1 MYKLRVV
8 LTERSLTGLL
18 ATFLPKWKFSEYD
31 PQCMRQ
37 LRKAFCVPQMD
48 RKRSCERPK
57 MKSPQEVSAFPN
69 GEPESFKTSSID
81 RRQFVGYAAGL
92 GAWIGLGGSVFAQGQ
107 AADAEKRLPDGTEQV
122 SWEQPL
128 TFSRTYCVDNG
139 SARADDNGPGS
150 SDRPFRT
157 IGKAAEVLQPG
168 ERVVIASGTYREWV
182 RPARGG
188 DGPGKMISYE
198 AAPGAKVSIKGSE
211 VLKEGWTQDPVNVF
225 RRPGAPSG
233 TPAPPPPALTWGYT
247 FTGAMFPDAY
257 NPFALA
263 SVAGDRAWL
272 DTKVSDMGPYF
283 RRRGLVFADGKPLEP
298 VEVQRELGSP
308 KLFRPPAPGTPQPPN
323 GLPPRARG
331 GPIMQEIGGTEDGRF
346 WPDANGQSV
355 HVRLP
360 SGTPAE
366 HLIEVT
372 TREQVFAPVNRGLG
386 YIRVKGLT
394 LQHAGNGYPLPQRG
408 AMLDVMG
415 GHHWILEDNTIEW
428 ANGIGVE
435 IGVSGGGAQQPPEG
449 HIVRRNTI
457 RYCGIEGIAG
467 IGTRD
472 VLVEDNL
479 FEWCGW
485 ADAEREWESAAVKFH
500 GAQNMLLR
508 RNVIRYIRHAN
519 AVWFDSGNVNCRI
532 TGNVFADVVTVSA
545 AVHMEVNLQQNQ
557 IDNNIIWDVRNAEPG
572 TPGQRGCAGSGVFVN
587 ASDKVTINQN
597 LIGRCDN
604 SGIFMIIRPDRAGT
618 GGASGN
624 KVYNNIFT
632 KCDRSAIV
640 FLNPDNES
648 DGNLFADMPYQ
659 FLGFFT
665 GDSKQFMTLAAWRE
679 THSWDKNSAVVE
691 MHIDLDPDRLELTIL
706 CKEPIPRFST
716 FNHIEGDMFGKG
728 SGERRFPGPLAN
740 PAAKSVWKVD
750 PRTGIA

>member
-1 MYKLRVV
+1 
-8 LTERSLTGLL
+8 
-18 ATFLPKWKFSEYD
+18 
-31 PQCMRQ
+31 
-37 LRKAFCVPQMD
+37 
-48 RKRSCERPK
+48 
-57 MKSPQEVSAFPN
+57 MKSPQEVSACAN
-69 GEPESFKTSSID
+69 GAPTKSLKKSSVD

-92 GAWIGLGGSVFAQGQ
+92 GALIRFGGSVFAQGQ
-107 AADAEKRLPDGTEQV
+107 ATNAGNRLPDGTEQV

-128 TFSRTYCVDNG
+128 TFSRTYYVDNG

-188 DGPGKMISYE
+188 DGADKMISYE
-198 AAPGAKVSIKGSE
+198 AAPGAKVYIKGSE
-211 VLKEGWTQDPVNVF
+211 ALKEGWTQDAINVF
-225 RRPGAPSG
+225 RRPGAPD
-233 TPAPPPPALTWGYT
+233 APPPVPSWGYQ

-272 DTKVSDMGPYF
+272 DTKAVDMGPYF

-298 VEVQRELGSP
+298 VELQRELGSP
-308 KLFRPPAPGTPQPPN
+308 ALFRPPPPGTPQSPN

-331 GPIMQEIGGTEDGRF
+331 GPIMQEIGGTEDARF

-355 HVRLP
+355 HVRL
-360 SGTPAE
+360 SNGTPAD
-366 HLIEVT
+366 HVIEIT

-394 LQHAGNGYPLPQRG
+394 IQHAGNGFPLPQRG

-415 GHHWILEDNTIEW
+415 GHHWIIEDNTIEW
-428 ANGIGVE
+428 ANAIGVE
-435 IGVSGGGAQQPPEG
+435 IGGSGGQQPTQG
-449 HIVRRNTI
+449 HIIRRNTI

-485 ADAEREWESAAVKFH
+485 ANAEREWESAAVKFH
-500 GAQNMLLR
+500 QAQNMLLR
-508 RNVIRYIRHAN
+508 RNVIRHIRHAN
-519 AVWFDSGNVNCRI
+519 AVWFDSGNVNCRLSS
-532 TGNVFADVVTVSA
+532 NVFADVVSVSS

-572 TPGQRGCAGSGVFVN
+572 TPGQRGCAGSGIFVN
-587 ASDKVTINQN
+587 ATDKVIIAQN

-604 SGIFMIIRPDRAGT
+604 SGIFMIIRPDRANT

-640 FLNPDNES
+640 FLNPHNES
-648 DGNLFADMPYQ
+648 DGNLFTDIPYQ

-665 GDSKQFMTLAAWRE
+665 GDSKHFMTLAAWRE
-679 THSWDKNSAVVE
+679 THGWDKNSAVAE
-691 MHIDLDPDRLELTIL
+691 MHIDLDPDRLELTII
-706 CKEPIPRFST
+706 CKEPIPRLST

-728 SGERRFPGPLAN
+728 SGERRFPGPLVN
-740 PAAKSVWKVD
+740 PTAKSVWNID